1 MKKKYIINISLLV
14 SFSLITIIFCEFIA
28 RIFFKPFPLKFV
40 PSNDKQLVVKDE
52 MRRYRLNPGS
62 VGFFQSNEFNYKV
75 CINDY
80 GFRDIIS
87 TSANYLKQSEN
98 KKIFIIGD
106 SFAFGSG
113 VNYENSIPGKVNHYI
128 NKLPIED
135 FNVINLGTPSY
146 SLQQY
151 LMTLDDYL
159 NLKPSYVVFIIFS
172 GKLYGG
178 ADDIFG
184 STIFEN
190 WKKKSSMKNISSIK
204 KKDYLKNYNLENIKK
219 YLLKN
224 SGLYNLALLRIG
236 SKIRAIK
243 SRGTNLD
250 KKTLAKLK
258 NGYRIL
264 DQTLEEIKHLAN
276 DNNFVPI
283 IVHIPPQ
290 SDVVNNYT
298 ESRDRLRN
306 FVENTG
312 FSFIDG
318 MNILNTNEN
327 FYFPID
333 GHLNSKG
340 YDYISKAIVKE
351 LMGLIRF

>member
-1 MKKKYIINISLLV
+1 
-14 SFSLITIIFCEFIA
+14 
-28 RIFFKPFPLKFV
+28 
-40 PSNDKQLVVKDE
+40 
-52 MRRYRLNPGS
+52 
-62 VGFFQSNEFNYKV
+62 
-75 CINDY
+75 
-80 GFRDIIS
+80 
-87 TSANYLKQSEN
+87 
-98 KKIFIIGD
+98 
-106 SFAFGSG
+106 
-113 VNYENSIPGKVNHYI
+113 
-128 NKLPIED
+128 
-135 FNVINLGTPSY
+135 
-146 SLQQY
+146 
-151 LMTLDDYL
+151 MTLDEYL
-159 NLKPSYVVFIIFS
+159 NLKPSYVIFIIFS

-190 WKKKSSMKNISSIK
+190 WEKKSSMKNISGIK
-204 KKDYLKNYNLENIKK
+204 EKDYLKSYNLENIKK

-243 SRGTNLD
+243 SRGTSLD

-264 DQTLEEIKHLAN
+264 DQTLEKIKHLAN

-290 SDVVNNYT
+290 SDIVNNYT
-298 ESRDRLRN
+298 ESRDRLRA

-318 MNILNTNEN
+318 CLLYTSDAADE
-327 FYFPID
+327 
-333 GHLNSKG
+333 
-340 YDYISKAIVKE
+340 V
-351 LMGLIRF
+351 